1 MSGKRSKKLRKEVS
15 AQYTKQEAGMRARV
29 IEAIGEMPL
38 WRRMVVAW
46 RMVDKSPLVSDI
58 YHLSLWRL
66 RNMWRRKVL

>member
-15 AQYTKQEAGMRARV
+15 AQYSKQEADMRARV

-58 YHLSLWRL
+58 YNHALWRL
-66 RNMWRRKVL
+66 RNMYRRKAL